1 MRFMQKILLLLGVL
15 LSLEIYTVAL
25 VADGLGLPATLLIF
39 VLTIIIGGRLVKQEG
54 VATLHNMVTKLQK
67 GAAIDQDFAEGALL
81 LIAGF
86 LFIFPGFISDVL
98 GLLLLLPP
106 VRRLVASLLSAS
118 LQRKF
123 AHLHADLSSRGYTII
138 DGESA
143 QEADPP
149 GEPVLQLPAPE
160 KQPPR

>member
-1 MRFMQKILLLLGVL
+1 M
-15 LSLEIYTVAL
+15 EIYTVAL

-106 VRRLVASLLSAS
+106 RPTVGGQPPVCLVAAQVRPSPRRP
-118 LQRKF
+118 LQPWV
-123 AHLHADLSSRGYTII
+123 HNY
-138 DGESA
+138 
-143 QEADPP
+143 
-149 GEPVLQLPAPE
+149 
-160 KQPPR
+160 

>member
-1 MRFMQKILLLLGVL
+1 MKKILLLLGVL

-25 VADGLGLPATLLIF
+25 VADGLGLPITLLVF
-39 VLTIIIGGRLVKQEG
+39 VLTIIIGGRLVKREG
-54 VATLHNMVTKLQK
+54 VATLHNMATKLQK
-67 GAAIDQDFAEGALL
+67 GTAIDQDLVEGGLL

-86 LFIFPGFISDVL
+86 LFIFPGFLSDIL

-106 VRRLVASLLSAS
+106 VRRLMASLLSAS
-118 LQRKF
+118 LQHKF
-123 AHLHADLSSRGYTII
+123 AHLHADLSSQGYTII

-143 QEADPP
+143 QEADSPS
-149 GEPVLQLPAPE
+149 EPVLHLPAPE